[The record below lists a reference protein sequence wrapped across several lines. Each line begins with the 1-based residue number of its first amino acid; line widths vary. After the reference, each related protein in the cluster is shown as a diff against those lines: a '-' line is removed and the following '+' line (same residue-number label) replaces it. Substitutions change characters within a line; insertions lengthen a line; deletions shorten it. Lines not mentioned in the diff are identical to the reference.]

1 MVRSAHLSVKPESQI
16 DFACNRMIKTKS
28 KAFGYLNN
36 VVFEKW
42 CETIGALFPP
52 ETDLKKVRSEV
63 SLTTL

>member
-1 MVRSAHLSVKPESQI
+1 ML
-16 DFACNRMIKTKS
+16 F
-28 KAFGYLNN
+28 
-36 VVFEKW
+36 FEKW